1 MIIFRVDSSTQIG
14 SGHLMR
20 CLTLA
25 NQLKSKAEILFI
37 SRNLVGNLNHLITGF
52 VFVA

>member
-1 MIIFRVDSSTQIG
+1 MKKIAVIRADASEKIG

-25 NQLKSKAEILFI
+25 DRMRREGIEVHFI
-37 SRNLVGNLNHLITGF
+37 CRDLVGNLNHL
-52 VFVA
+52 